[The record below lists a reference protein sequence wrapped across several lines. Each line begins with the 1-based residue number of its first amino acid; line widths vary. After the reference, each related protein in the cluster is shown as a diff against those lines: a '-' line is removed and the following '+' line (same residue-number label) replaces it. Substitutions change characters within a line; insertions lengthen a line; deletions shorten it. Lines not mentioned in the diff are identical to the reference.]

1 MLGLK
6 LDSLAKNIS
15 RTKNWYARQMIED
28 NIDDYELACLALQ
41 AKEDKLFCVEDS
53 LSLGKLLL
61 VILKAFID
69 GESEILLMTEY

>member
-1 MLGLK
+1 
-6 LDSLAKNIS
+6 
-15 RTKNWYARQMIED
+15 MIED